1 MLENFHFIRPL
12 WLLALLP
19 LALLAWRGFVSR
31 QGDNAWRAVVDA
43 RLMPLLQVGRP
54 DKASQQGL
62 WLLMAGWLV
71 ATLALADPT
80 WERRPQPVFQT
91 STARVV
97 VLDLSNSMNTTDLA
111 PSRLVRARYKIEDVL
126 AQASE
131 GQTGL
136 VVYAGDAFTVAPL
149 TRDANTIRSL
159 LKVLEPALMPAPGDR
174 ADLGLAKAGEL
185 LRQAGLT
192 SGQVLLIADA
202 VDPARVGATERAA
215 AKLRSEG
222 YTVSVLGMGA
232 EAGAPAAGVQGALQ
246 RDASGKAVL
255 SRFDATSL
263 RSVAR
268 SGGGE
273 YRTLSDDGQ
282 SLQALLAT
290 STSAQTEGHV
300 LASAAPATWKEQG
313 PWLVL
318 FLLPLAALA
327 FRRNWL
333 IGLSLAGALAVS
345 SQAADAATWRDAW
358 QRPDQQAAHALAAGD
373 YANAAKAAAD
383 SGDPAL
389 KGSAA
394 YKLGDYQHALDNFSR
409 AAGPEADYN
418 RGNALARLG
427 RLPEAVA
434 AYDKSL
440 AERSLNDDARANKA
454 AVEALLKQQ
463 QQQQQQ
469 QKQKQ
474 KQSDAGDKKSPDAQ
488 QGQGKDNGSG
498 KDTAKGDD
506 KGQGQ
511 DQKTASGTSGAGKQG
526 QSQPSP
532 GQPGSAQAN
541 QAAAPS
547 QGDKSASVKGSQG
560 EQSSPQAAGPPGQ
573 GSAPQPATPSAAAS
587 GNEFAQAVKKLANPD
602 KKEPAGAT
610 GAAATAAGTPAAG
623 QADTAH
629 EGQPGKGPGGP
640 GAGSKV
646 ASGETQPLQSEER
659 LAAEQWL
666 RRIPDDPGG
675 LLRRKFLYQYR
686 QHQQGASDGQ

>member
-1 MLENFHFIRPL
+1 MFENFHFIRPL

-19 LALLAWRGFVSR
+19 LALLAWRGFLFQ
-31 QGDNAWRAVVDA
+31 QGDNAWRNVVDA
-43 RLMPLLQVGRP
+43 RLMPLLQVGQSG
-54 DKASQQGL
+54 KASQQAL
-62 WLLMAGWLV
+62 WLLTTAWLI
-71 ATLALADPT
+71 ATLALAGPT

-91 STARVV
+91 SAARVV
-97 VLDLSNSMNTTDLA
+97 VLDLSTSMNTADLA

-136 VVYAGDAFTVAPL
+136 VVYAGDAFTVSPL

-159 LKVLEPALMPAPGDR
+159 LKVLEPGLMPAPGDR

-192 SGQVLLIADA
+192 SGQVLLIADG
-202 VDPARVGATERAA
+202 VDPERISATERAA

-222 YTVSVLGMGA
+222 YTVSVLGIGT
-232 EAGAPAAGVQGALQ
+232 EAGAPMAGAQGALE
-246 RDASGKAVL
+246 RDAAGKAVL
-255 SRFDATSL
+255 SRFDTTSL

-268 SGGGE
+268 SGGGH
-273 YRTLSDDGQ
+273 YRTLTDDGQ
-282 SLQALLAT
+282 ALQALLAA
-290 STSAQTEGHV
+290 STSAQTQGYV

-333 IGLSLAGALAVS
+333 VGLSLAGALAVS
-345 SQAADAATWRDAW
+345 SPAADAATWRDAW

-373 YANAAKAAAD
+373 YAEAAQAAAN
-383 SGDPAL
+383 SADPAL

-409 AAGPEADYN
+409 TAGPEADYN

-427 RLPEAVA
+427 RLQEAVA

-463 QQQQQQ
+463 QQ
-469 QKQKQ
+469 KQAQ
-474 KQSDAGDKKSPDAQ
+474 KQSGAGDKKPPDAQ

-511 DQKTASGTSGAGKQG
+511 DPKTASGTSGAGKQG
-526 QSQPSP
+526 QSEPSK

-541 QAAAPS
+541 QAATPS
-547 QGDKSASVKGSQG
+547 QQDKAASAKGSQG
-560 EQSSPQAAGPPGQ
+560 EKSSPQAGQPGQ
-573 GSAPQPATPSAAAS
+573 GGAPQPAPPSAAAS
-587 GNEFAQAVKKLANPD
+587 GNDFAQAVKKLASAD
-602 KKEPAGAT
+602 HKEPGGADPTAG
-610 GAAATAAGTPAAG
+610 GTPAAG
-623 QADTAH
+623 QTDPAH
-629 EGQPGKGPGGP
+629 QGRPGSGPGGP
-640 GAGSKV
+640 RAGSPA
-646 ASGETQPLQSEER
+646 ASSQAQPLQTEER

-686 QHQQGASDGQ
+686 QRQQGASDGQ